1 MIEQLTPKIY
11 NEEKGE
17 WQCCCKYD
25 QMPDLTN
32 GTDGLNP
39 GTIIA
44 DEKEWQCCCGLM
56 YDTPGLKAQQQKEIN
71 KVVANIVIYMGIK
84 GGAGM
89 GIFFTPRQRWLALHG
104 TRKQRKK
111 WMNAY
116 VRKGVRW
123 CRRVKRTW
131 CA

>member
-11 NEEKGE
+11 NEDKGE
-17 WQCCCKYD
+17 RQDCCRLER
-25 QMPDLTN
+25 MPVM
-32 GTDGLNP
+32 TDVLNP
-39 GTIIA
+39 GPIIA
-44 DEKEWQCCCGLM
+44 DERDWQCCCGLM
-56 YDTPGLKAQQQKEIN
+56 YDTPELKAQQQKEIN
-71 KVVANIVIYMGIK
+71 KVVANIVIYVGIK

-123 CRRVKRTW
+123 CRRDKRTW
-131 CA
+131 SA

>member
-1 MIEQLTPKIY
+1 MM
-11 NEEKGE
+11 EELNTKVYTTDE
-17 WQCCCKYD
+17 KDWQCCCELR
-25 QMPDLTN
+25 PL
-32 GTDGLNP
+32 
-39 GTIIA
+39 
-44 DEKEWQCCCGLM
+44 
-56 YDTPGLKAQQQKEIN
+56 YDTPGLKDQQQKEIN

-123 CRRVKRTW
+123 CRRAKRTW
-131 CA
+131 RV